1 MTKKRLKKIMITR
14 FHFSSRRLDRRTRT
28 DLRSLDGLLQLLL
41 QAADQAGQAL
51 DGTGRYLHRQL
62 EILTDHV
69 ARLATEHL
77 QGEQDR

>member
-1 MTKKRLKKIMITR
+1 MITQ
-14 FHFSSRRLDRRTRT
+14 FHFSSRSLDRRTRT